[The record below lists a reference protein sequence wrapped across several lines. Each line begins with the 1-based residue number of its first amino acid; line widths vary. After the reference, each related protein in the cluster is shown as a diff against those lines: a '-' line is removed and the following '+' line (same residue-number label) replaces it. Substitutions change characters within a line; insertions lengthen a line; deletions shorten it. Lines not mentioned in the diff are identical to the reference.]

1 MDKYKLS
8 LRKGENM
15 NNKKLFEKENVAKA
29 TEIKK
34 EGELKMKEFSV
45 LGGLKNVWA
54 NHKDLFKN
62 VAIMG
67 LAAGCLYLGL
77 RGPKV
82 EVRYEQLPPIV
93 VTETVEVPVEV
104 PQAVEEDNNVRN

>member
-8 LRKGENM
+8 LKKGENM
-15 NNKKLFEKENVAKA
+15 NNILKKGDVAPKA
-29 TEIKK
+29 TKIKK
-34 EGELKMKEFSV
+34 EEELKMKKISV
-45 LGGLKNVWA
+45 VGGLKNVWA

-67 LAAGCLYLGL
+67 LAAGCLFLAL

-82 EVRYEQLPPIV
+82 EVRYEQLPPVEVIK
-93 VTETVEVPVEV
+93 EVPVEV

>member
-1 MDKYKLS
+1 M
-8 LRKGENM
+8 
-15 NNKKLFEKENVAKA
+15 KKLVKGAAPVKNA
-29 TEIKK
+29 EIKK
-34 EGELKMKEFSV
+34 EEEGKMKFSV
-45 LGGLKNVWA
+45 VGGIKNAWT

-62 VAIMG
+62 VAILG
-67 LAAGCLYLGL
+67 LGATCLYLGL

-104 PQAVEEDNNVRN
+104 PTEEDNNNVRN

>member
-1 MDKYKLS
+1 
-8 LRKGENM
+8 
-15 NNKKLFEKENVAKA
+15 
-29 TEIKK
+29 
-34 EGELKMKEFSV
+34 MKFSV
-45 LGGLKNVWA
+45 VGGLKNVWT

-62 VAIMG
+62 VAILG
-67 LAAGCLYLGL
+67 LGATCLFLAL

-104 PQAVEEDNNVRN
+104 PAEEDNNNVRN

>member
-1 MDKYKLS
+1 
-8 LRKGENM
+8 M
-15 NNKKLFEKENVAKA
+15 NNKKNFKKGDVAPKA
-29 TEIKK
+29 TKIKK
-34 EGELKMKEFSV
+34 EEEKYMEKFSV

-62 VAIMG
+62 VAILG
-67 LAAGCLYLGL
+67 LGATCLFLAL